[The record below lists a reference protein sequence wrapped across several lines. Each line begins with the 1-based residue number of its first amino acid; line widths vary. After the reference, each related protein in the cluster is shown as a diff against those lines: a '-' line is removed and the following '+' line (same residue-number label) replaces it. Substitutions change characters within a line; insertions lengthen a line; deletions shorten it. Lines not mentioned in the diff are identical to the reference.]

1 MAALTGPEMGERA
14 PGRPTL
20 PAPPASPAAPCTV
33 VVARREDVPRA
44 RRAARALAAAQGFG
58 IADTESVSLAATE
71 LATNLVRYAHGG
83 SLTLTPVTGPAGAG
97 VQIESHDAGPGI
109 ADLARALQDG
119 FSTGGGLGSGLP
131 GLRRLM
137 DEFAVES
144 GAAGTTIVARKWP
157 GRAPRGR

>member
-1 MAALTGPEMGERA
+1 MAALTGPRMGDRA
-14 PGRPTL
+14 PGRPAL
-20 PAPPASPAAPCTV
+20 PAGAVAPCTV
-33 VVARREDVPRA
+33 LVARREDVPRA

-58 IADTESVSLAATE
+58 AADAESVSLAATE
-71 LATNLVRYAHGG
+71 LATNLVRYARGG
-83 SLTLTPVTGPAGAG
+83 SLTLTPVAGPAGAG
-97 VQIESHDAGPGI
+97 VQIESRDAGPGI
-109 ADLARALQDG
+109 ADLASALQDG

-157 GRAPRGR
+157 GPVHRGR